1 MKKYTILIAFIVLL
15 TVKVSYSQF
24 ENSDLGAR
32 AIGMGGAFTSLSDN
46 SLAIFFNPSGL
57 GQVTSREISAFYAPS
72 PYGVSDISTAS
83 LTYAEPLKFG
93 TLGLGFKTYG
103 SSLYRETNGIV
114 SFGKSY
120 LGKFFY
126 GANINYYS
134 LSIQGYGSAS
144 SFGVDLG
151 AMAYITKYLRWG
163 FFGKNLT
170 GSKIG
175 ASGEKLAQVYKTGF
189 NFHPATDLNLT
200 LEAEKDVRYP
210 LSIKG
215 GFEYS
220 IMDYI
225 DLRAGVS
232 SEPSVFTAGVGFNYN
247 LFQLDYAIY
256 NHTDLGITHQGTITV
271 NFGGVSARKRSK
283 ELLNKAFDN

>member
-1 MKKYTILIAFIVLL
+1 MKSYILILAFIVLSG
-15 TVKVSYSQF
+15 VKVSYAQF
-24 ENSDLGAR
+24 ENSDIGAR
-32 AIGMGGAFTSLSDN
+32 AVGMGGAYTSISDN
-46 SLAIFFNPSGL
+46 SLAIFYNPSGL
-57 GQVTSREISAFYAPS
+57 GQVSSREVSAFYQPS
-72 PYGVSDISTAS
+72 PFGLSDISTAS

-120 LGKFFY
+120 MNRFFY
-126 GANINYYS
+126 GANINYYN
-134 LSIQGYGSAS
+134 LTIQGYGSAS
-144 SFGVDLG
+144 TFGVDLG

-163 FFGKNLT
+163 FFGKNIT

-175 ASGEKLAQVYKTGF
+175 TSGEKLAQVYKTGF
-189 NFHPATDLNLT
+189 NFHPVSDLNLS

-220 IMDYI
+220 IMDYL
-225 DLRAGVS
+225 DLRAGIS
-232 SEPSVFTAGVGFNYN
+232 SEPAAFSAGIGFNYN
-247 LFQLDYAIY
+247 LFTLDYAIY

-271 NFGGVSARKRSK
+271 NFGGVSARKRSR
-283 ELLNKAFDN
+283 EIMNRAFEN

>member
-1 MKKYTILIAFIVLL
+1 
-15 TVKVSYSQF
+15 
-24 ENSDLGAR
+24 
-32 AIGMGGAFTSLSDN
+32 MGGAFTSVSDN
-46 SLAIFFNPSGL
+46 SLAIFYNPSGL
-57 GQVTSREISAFYAPS
+57 GQVSYREVSAFYAPS
-72 PYGVSDISTAS
+72 PYGLSDISTAS

-93 TLGLGFKTYG
+93 TLGIGFKTYG
-103 SSLYRETNGIV
+103 SSLYRETNGIL

-120 LGKFFY
+120 MGKFFY
-126 GANINYYS
+126 GANINYYN
-134 LSIQGYGSAS
+134 LNITGYGSAS
-144 SFGVDLG
+144 TFGVDLG

-163 FFGKNLT
+163 FFGKNIT
-170 GSKIG
+170 GAKIG
-175 ASGEKLAQVYKTGF
+175 AAEEKLAQVYKTGF
-189 NFHPATDLNLT
+189 NFHPMNDLNLT

-220 IMDYI
+220 VLDHI

-232 SEPSVFTAGVGFNYN
+232 SEPSVFTAGFGLNYN

-271 NFGGVSARKRSK
+271 NFGGVNARKKSK
-283 ELLNKAFDN
+283 EQMSKAFEN